1 MTSYRPFRK
10 NTPNKSQQGQENTS
24 PGPGSLKDG

>member
-1 MTSYRPFRK
+1 MGHSEK

-24 PGPGSLKDG
+24 HGPGSSKDG